1 MTNKYAKLNNLF
13 FKCPCGVTQ
22 IITEKDTEAFR
33 ILTNDSDNISSLGC
47 GCVLLTGYEELNY
60 IDEDINREIFEAV
73 YTFCGYTDREK
84 LFKEGTSSKIQLI
97 KAKIN
102 CVCEV
107 TYPIIFNKLNDFNYY
122 KGDCQCGSRLEFIT
136 MNQESLGLSSDDD
149 FDDDI
154 EDNLEDEEFDNILDF
169 EALKAEI
176 EEKEAD
182 TSQLDKNK
190 IILSLKIIGKCEIK
204 PFKKKKYHK

>member
-1 MTNKYAKLNNLF
+1 MTNKYAELNNLF
-13 FKCPCGVTQ
+13 LKCPCGLTQ
-22 IITEKDTEAFR
+22 FIAEKDAEAFR
-33 ILTNDSDNISSLGC
+33 ITTNNSDNIISLGC

-60 IDEDINREIFEAV
+60 IDKDTNREIFEAV
-73 YTFCGYTDREK
+73 YTFCGYADREK
-84 LFKEGTSSKIQLI
+84 LFKEGTSSEIQLI
-97 KAKIN
+97 QAKIN
-102 CVCEV
+102 CFCGV
-107 TYPIIFNKLNDFNYY
+107 TYPLKFNKLNDFNRFR
-122 KGDCQCGSRLEFIT
+122 GDCQCGLGLEVIT

-204 PFKKKKYHK
+204 PFKKKRYHK